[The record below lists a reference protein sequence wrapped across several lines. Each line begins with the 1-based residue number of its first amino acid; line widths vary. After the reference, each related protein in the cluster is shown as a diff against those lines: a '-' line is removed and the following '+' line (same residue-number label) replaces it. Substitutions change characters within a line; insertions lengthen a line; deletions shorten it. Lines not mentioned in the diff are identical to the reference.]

1 MSYTDETLR
10 EKIIDMYPEVVKH
23 GISIGLDFSTEK
35 NAYIVKFM
43 KGSHE
48 LSTHLEK
55 KDADDCMNN
64 VKCVYLGVQIGEFV
78 KNFEEA
84 E

>member
-1 MSYTDETLR
+1 MAYRMDDLKG
-10 EKIIDMYPEVVKH
+10 KIGEMYPDIIKH

-35 NAYIVKFM
+35 NAYIVKLT

-48 LSTHLEK
+48 LTTHLEK
-55 KDADDCMNN
+55 QDADDCMNN
-64 VKCVYLGVQIGEFV
+64 VKCVYLGVQVGQFV
-78 KNFEEA
+78 KNFEEG